1 MKLNPIDKALGRLKR
16 IEREAWQAW
25 HATRNPDSLETVLRV
40 IDARCRL
47 LGIYPSD
54 AQATKPQERGEHG
67 AQ

>member
-1 MKLNPIDKALGRLKR
+1 MRANPIDKALGRLKR

-25 HATRNPDSLETVLRV
+25 HGNRNPDSLETVLRV

-47 LGIYPSD
+47 LGLYPNKAQPTE
-54 AQATKPQERGEHG
+54 AQARGEHG